1 MNTIFKKINKYF
13 GLLIFIFFLC
23 GESFADANNPTNEWL
38 EDKTVND
45 LTQEYGY
52 RLFAVT
58 EEGSTVLFTLTKGKI
73 VVGCLS
79 APGNPY
85 IKFYCYLP

>member
-1 MNTIFKKINKYF
+1 MKNIFLVLF
-13 GLLIFIFFLC
+13 VSFLLC
-23 GESFADANNPTNEWL
+23 GNVLANANNPTNEWL
-38 EDKTVND
+38 KDKTVND

-52 RLFAVT
+52 RLFSVDEFDNDT
-58 EEGSTVLFTLTKGKI
+58 TLFTLTKGKI

-79 APGNPY
+79 APGNPK

>member
-1 MNTIFKKINKYF
+1 MKNVFLFLLVIF
-13 GLLIFIFFLC
+13 L
-23 GESFADANNPTNEWL
+23 FAVNVNADENNPTNEWL
-38 EDKTVND
+38 KDKTVND

-52 RLFAVT
+52 RLFSVT
-58 EEGSTVLFTLTKGKI
+58 EDDSTALFTLTKGKI

-79 APGNPY
+79 APGNPN

>member
-1 MNTIFKKINKYF
+1 MIKKFLITILFTLVLSGGVI
-13 GLLIFIFFLC
+13 
-23 GESFADANNPTNEWL
+23 ADENNPTNEWL
-38 EDKTVND
+38 KDKTVND

-52 RLFAVT
+52 RLFSVT
-58 EEGSTVLFTLTKGKI
+58 EDGSTALFTLTKGKI

-79 APGNPY
+79 APGNPN

>member
-1 MNTIFKKINKYF
+1 MKNIFLF
-13 GLLIFIFFLC
+13 LLVIFL
-23 GESFADANNPTNEWL
+23 FAVNVNADENNPTNEWL
-38 EDKTVND
+38 KDKTVND

-52 RLFAVT
+52 RLFSVT
-58 EEGSTVLFTLTKGKI
+58 EDGSTALFTLTKGKI

-79 APGNPY
+79 APGNPN

>member
-1 MNTIFKKINKYF
+1 MKNIFLF
-13 GLLIFIFFLC
+13 LLVIFL
-23 GESFADANNPTNEWL
+23 FAVNVNADENNPTNEWL
-38 EDKTVND
+38 KDKTVND

-52 RLFAVT
+52 RLFSVT
-58 EEGSTVLFTLTKGKI
+58 EDGSTALFTLTKGKI

>member
-1 MNTIFKKINKYF
+1 MFKKINKYF
-13 GLLIFIFFLC
+13 KLLIFIFFLY
-23 GESFADANNPTNEWL
+23 GEAFANANNPTNEWL
-38 EDKTVND
+38 KDKTVND

-52 RLFAVT
+52 RLFSVI
-58 EEGSTVLFTLTKGKI
+58 EEGSGTVLFTLTKGKI

-79 APGNPY
+79 APGNPN

>member
-1 MNTIFKKINKYF
+1 MKNIFLVLF
-13 GLLIFIFFLC
+13 LSVFFSGNVL
-23 GESFADANNPTNEWL
+23 ANANNPTNEWL
-38 EDKTVND
+38 EDKTVNV

-52 RLFAVT
+52 RLFSVT
-58 EEGSTVLFTLTKGKI
+58 EDGSTVLFTLTKGKI

-79 APGNPY
+79 APGNPN

>member
-1 MNTIFKKINKYF
+1 MKN
-13 GLLIFIFFLC
+13 IFFVLFL
-23 GESFADANNPTNEWL
+23 SFLFSGNVLANANNPTNEWL
-38 EDKTVND
+38 KDKTVND

-52 RLFAVT
+52 RLFSVT
-58 EEGSTVLFTLTKGKI
+58 EDGSTALFTLTKGKI

-79 APGNPY
+79 APGNPN

>member
-1 MNTIFKKINKYF
+1 MKNIFLF
-13 GLLIFIFFLC
+13 LLVIFL
-23 GESFADANNPTNEWL
+23 FAVNVNADENNPTNEWL

-52 RLFAVT
+52 RLFSVT
-58 EEGSTVLFTLTKGKI
+58 EDGSTALFTLTKGKI

-79 APGNPY
+79 APGNPN